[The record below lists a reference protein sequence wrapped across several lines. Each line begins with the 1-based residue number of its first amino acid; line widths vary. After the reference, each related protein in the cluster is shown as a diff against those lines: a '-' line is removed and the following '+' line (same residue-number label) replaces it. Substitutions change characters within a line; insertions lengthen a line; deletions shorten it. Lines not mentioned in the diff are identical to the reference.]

1 MIYHLY
7 DNQRI
12 MQFRD
17 ICYNVGVLIVGASAE
32 ARRNFEGGGQAK
44 SCMEHKITS
53 NFRFPQLIMVI

>member
-1 MIYHLY
+1 
-7 DNQRI
+7 